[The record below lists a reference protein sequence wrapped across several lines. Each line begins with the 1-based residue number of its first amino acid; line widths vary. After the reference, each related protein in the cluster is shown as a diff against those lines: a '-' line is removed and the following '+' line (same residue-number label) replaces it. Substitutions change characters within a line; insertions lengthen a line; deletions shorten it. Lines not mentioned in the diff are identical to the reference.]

1 MPENQNTSLP
11 IVSYDSLNR
20 DLRTVRFYFDA
31 QEKSVQGFNWEEDIQ
46 VGARIAPGRRLAH
59 ISWDP
64 PPDEPVVA
72 PDGCEGRAAAP
83 GGPGRRRGEGSRQQ
97 AVEDEERAR
106 RVKGVSLWGQFFV
119 EQVRRQPAAQ
129 EPGVYLLLSDRL
141 LCDLL
146 PLQVHPQPSSSIHTA
161 HRLPP

>member
-31 QEKSVQGFNWEEDIQ
+31 QEKSVQGFNWEADIQ

-72 PDGCEGRAAAP
+72 PDGCEGEIEWMK
-83 GGPGRRRGEGSRQQ
+83 GRIDITSLHRKP
-97 AVEDEERAR
+97 EE
-106 RVKGVSLWGQFFV
+106 
-119 EQVRRQPAAQ
+119 
-129 EPGVYLLLSDRL
+129 LLRL
-141 LCDLL
+141 K
-146 PLQVHPQPSSSIHTA
+146 PEEV
-161 HRLPP
+161 